1 MDRGSAS
8 STGYRGPDEDLPSAD
23 TICLSGAGDAEGREG
38 EGEGEGGGIT
48 RSSVKAVR
56 QLKLLTSCEEGVK
69 DVIFWLALLL
79 QRHSSGAP
87 PALLR
92 LLPLSPPQAPRAGGW
107 LAAAAASERLFV
119 AGGGGRLCVPA
130 GFGLLGKVNEARK
143 VAGACRAWG
152 RRIIVRDGWP
162 PPQLPVA
169 GNTVCGVCAV
179 AFSQLWVHRGVCVEC
194 ESGLRAR
201 GLCPFDPK
209 CRVVPRV
216 DPLAS
221 GAGEGEGREGR
232 ERGREGEGGGPGR
245 RGIERVPFCQHQRKC
260 VKCEEVSCME
270 CRVHHLDGL
279 GVAGLVKSLHPTHL
293 FLDFDQTLCNSKSG
307 YAPVIGKHSLNP
319 HLADMLLAR
328 APASADG
335 EGQGGKK
342 EGGRAPESG
351 GGRACGEKG
360 MRSQVVTRNS
370 NRDALV
376 AFLRSRGFAAFS
388 SSGVGGQA
396 GEGDPRG
403 RDVREAER
411 AGGGGRGEKEERL
424 ALEAGRVREKGCA
437 GAAGH
442 GLALEVR
449 CVKIEACSKAHV
461 VLASLSQYSALSQ
474 ARGGGFR
481 EGALVGGEGAE
492 GGDGWGGAG
501 GSGVD
506 GGGQESGG
514 RCVGI
519 MIDDSMLE
527 LFGDARLESCSNLH
541 RVLFSFRD
549 FDQ

>member
-1 MDRGSAS
+1 
-8 STGYRGPDEDLPSAD
+8 
-23 TICLSGAGDAEGREG
+23 
-38 EGEGEGGGIT
+38 
-48 RSSVKAVR
+48 VKAVR

-79 QRHSSGAP
+79 KRHSSGAP

-92 LLPLSPPQAPRAGGW
+92 LLSLSPPQAPRAGG
-107 LAAAAASERLFV
+107 LASAEASERLFV

-179 AFSQLWVHRGVCVEC
+179 DFSQLWVHRGVCVEC

-201 GLCPFDPK
+201 GLCPFDPR
-209 CRVVPRV
+209 CRV
-216 DPLAS
+216 DPRADPLAC
-221 GAGEGEGREGR
+221 GAGEGGGRKGR
-232 ERGREGEGGGPGR
+232 ERGRAGEGVGPGGR
-245 RGIERVPFCQHQRKC
+245 EMERVPFCLHHRKC
-260 VKCEEVSCME
+260 VRCEEVSCMQ

-279 GVAGLVKSLHPTHL
+279 GVAGLVTALHPTHL

-328 APASADG
+328 APASADC

-342 EGGRAPESG
+342 GGGRAPESG

-376 AFLRSRGFAAFS
+376 AFLQSRGFAAFS

-396 GEGDPRG
+396 GEGDARG

-411 AGGGGRGEKEERL
+411 AGGRGREEKEERL
-424 ALEAGRVREKGCA
+424 ALEAGRVREEGRA

-449 CVKIEACSKAHV
+449 CVKIEACSKADV
-461 VLASLSQYSALSQ
+461 VLASLSQCSALSQ
-474 ARGGGFR
+474 ARGGGGGGCVR
-481 EGALVGGEGAE
+481 EGAWVGGEEAE

-501 GSGVD
+501 GCGGDV
-506 GGGQESGG
+506 GGQESGG

-519 MIDDSMLE
+519 MVDDSMLE

-549 FDQ
+549 FDH